1 MASSS
6 STHSEQYIIP
16 ERTTL
21 IPVESLEVLSELMV
35 DFENLRENGFDLFP
49 AVKFQGWESF
59 FDRLIGPVFPHLVK
73 KFWIHA
79 IATPKVILSFVMGKE
94 ISITENQIR
103 KLLGFKGLGVTG
115 MPNGRMEM
123 FMVYSEIFTNG
134 QGSSKVRDLKDK
146 YKIWARIIHGCIHHR
161 KDTSSPDY
169 INADK

>member
-6 STHSEQYIIP
+6 STHSEQYIVP

-21 IPVESLEVLSELMV
+21 ISVDSLEVLSELMV

-49 AVKFQGWESF
+49 AVKFQGWERF
-59 FDRLIGPVFPHLVK
+59 FDRLIGPVFPYLVK
-73 KFWIHA
+73 EFWIHA

-115 MPNGRMEM
+115 MPSGRMEM
-123 FMVYSEIFTNG
+123 SRVYSEIFTNG

-146 YKIWARIIHGCIHHR
+146 YKI
-161 KDTSSPDY
+161 
-169 INADK
+169 